1 MALFHTL
8 RTVTFAT
15 VLGFSLIV
23 LGISGHWQSLLQ
35 GYYSVFAGFS
45 AFALAVSVMTW
56 AFLLPIYLV
65 GMLRKGSLLSWVV
78 VELGVCGL
86 LWVLWLA
93 SASYT
98 SSMTGG
104 ATLNCDYALL
114 SPEVESICRQFQAL
128 QAFSWLNWLIIFAY
142 VVMLLVFAIRAQ
154 GQGHSVWT
162 SDVTDLPNLKS
173 GSGPSNNTVPQ
184 PAMQQ
189 NAYHPNGAP
198 SQYSQPPYSQ
208 TTTPAV

>member
-1 MALFHTL
+1 MALFNTL
-8 RTVTFAT
+8 RTVAFLT

-23 LGISGHWQSLLQ
+23 LGISGHWQSMLQ
-35 GYYSVFAGFS
+35 GYYSVFTNFS

-56 AFLLPIYLV
+56 AFLLPVYLI
-65 GMLRKGSLLSWVV
+65 GILRKGSLLSWVV

-98 SSMTGG
+98 SSMTAG

-114 SPEVESICRQFQAL
+114 SPEAESICRQFQAL

-142 VVMLLVFAIRAQ
+142 VVMLLVFAVRAQ

-162 SDVTDLPNLKS
+162 SDVNDLASMSP
-173 GSGPSNNTVPQ
+173 GSAPANNMPQ

-189 NAYHPNGAP
+189 NNGYTGGAP
-198 SQYSQPPYSQ
+198 SQYNQSPYTQP
-208 TTTPAV
+208 TTPHV